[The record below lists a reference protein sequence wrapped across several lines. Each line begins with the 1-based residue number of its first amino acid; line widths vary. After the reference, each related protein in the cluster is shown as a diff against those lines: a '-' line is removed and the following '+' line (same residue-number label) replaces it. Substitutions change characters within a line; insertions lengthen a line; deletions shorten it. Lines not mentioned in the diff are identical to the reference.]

1 MASDGM
7 VKIRLGIY
15 LYDRLRKMKNYLFLT
30 DEGYCYDPLNKK
42 IPNMQI
48 LGCAEGLNISE
59 AFNNFKEDQS
69 YLKKFSFRNVIAL
82 EIIGD
87 FIKNLKL

>member
-1 MASDGM
+1 
-7 VKIRLGIY
+7 
-15 LYDRLRKMKNYLFLT
+15 MKNYIFFT
-30 DEGYCYDPLNKK
+30 DEAYCYDPLNKE

-48 LGCAEGLNISE
+48 LGCAEGTNISE
-59 AFNNFKEDQS
+59 AFANFKEAQS
-69 YLKKFSFRNVIAL
+69 YLKKFSFTNVIAL